1 MIGYFDFFEIN
12 LPRLLVQI
20 LIPRIMRTSFLIF
33 LMIAATMNALS
44 QKKPSFIRTM
54 PKTGQGYLILEATP
68 SVDYWTIHI
77 TKRSY
82 NNDQVTD
89 QIVERHELRDKNYLR
104 IPAE

>member
-1 MIGYFDFFEIN
+1 
-12 LPRLLVQI
+12 
-20 LIPRIMRTSFLIF
+20 
-33 LMIAATMNALS
+33 
-44 QKKPSFIRTM
+44 M

-89 QIVERHELRDKNYLR
+89 QIVERHELWDKNYLR